1 MVVRVVVIVVV
12 VLVIMLVLGHETDP
26 SRQSLRCGPVIFD
39 GHNDLALRVFLGQE
53 PRHID
58 LATAVEQGFAG
69 GFFAL
74 SSPQASADLPSGGA
88 YALPLDEPID
98 HDEAWAAVD
107 GMLRALEGLDVTV
120 VTRVPEIRPGQVNA
134 IVHFEGAEPIAPD
147 LSDLDDWVARGLRSV
162 GITWSRANAFG
173 EGVPFRFPST
183 PDTGPGLTA
192 AGLDLLHA
200 CNFHGLLIDV
210 SHLNEAGFWDV
221 ARVSQAPIVA
231 THSNAH
237 ALAPSSRNLTDRQL
251 DAIAES
257 GGVVGVNFAVM
268 FLTEDGDWDV
278 GLDAIVRHVDYI
290 ASRVGVDHV
299 AFGSDF
305 EGAPMPADLG
315 GVSGLPR
322 LVDAIAAAGYDE
334 AAIAKITHGNWL
346 RVLDDIWKP
355 WTRYYRRAGFDA
367 RPTLLDAVGRFST
380 PGVAVDLGAGTGR
393 DTLELL
399 RRGWRVVSIDGEPEA
414 VNKIVA
420 LVRAGRRSPRG
431 DCRAVRVD
439 SLAGVRPPER
449 ELCDPVLPA
458 RPVCRGVGADRRL
471 DPSRWPIC
479 RPVLRPERR
488 LGAHGAA
495 DPLPCRG
502 RAAAGAVRDR
512 EPYRGGRGRDDD
524 GREGQ
529 ALAPLPRCRPEAVGT
544 VGVCASVSSFPA

>member
-1 MVVRVVVIVVV
+1 MVVIVIVV
-12 VLVIMLVLGHETDP
+12 VLVIMLVLVLGHENDP
-26 SRQSLRCGPVIFD
+26 SRQSLRCGPVILD

-58 LATAVEQGFAG
+58 LATAAGQGFAG

-74 SSPQASADLPSGGA
+74 SSPQASADLPSGGP

-98 HDEAWAAVD
+98 HVEAWAAVD
-107 GMLRALEGLDVTV
+107 GMLGALEELDLTV
-120 VTRVPEIRPGQVNA
+120 VTRVSEILPGRVNA

-200 CNFHGLLIDV
+200 CNFHGLMVDV

-237 ALAPSSRNLTDRQL
+237 ALSPSSRNLTDAQL

-257 GGVVGVNFAVM
+257 NGVVGVNFAVM
-268 FLTEDGDWDV
+268 FLTEDGNWDV
-278 GLDAIVRHVDYI
+278 GLDAIVKHVDYI

-305 EGAPMPADLG
+305 EGAPVPADLG
-315 GVSGLPR
+315 GVAGLPR
-322 LVDAIAAAGYDE
+322 LVEAIAAAGYDE

-346 RVLDDIWKP
+346 RVLDDAWKP
-355 WTRYYRRAGFDA
+355 RA
-367 RPTLLDAVGRFST
+367 R
-380 PGVAVDLGAGTGR
+380 
-393 DTLELL
+393 
-399 RRGWRVVSIDGEPEA
+399 
-414 VNKIVA
+414 
-420 LVRAGRRSPRG
+420 
-431 DCRAVRVD
+431 
-439 SLAGVRPPER
+439 
-449 ELCDPVLPA
+449 
-458 RPVCRGVGADRRL
+458 
-471 DPSRWPIC
+471 
-479 RPVLRPERR
+479 
-488 LGAHGAA
+488 H
-495 DPLPCRG
+495 
-502 RAAAGAVRDR
+502 
-512 EPYRGGRGRDDD
+512 
-524 GREGQ
+524 
-529 ALAPLPRCRPEAVGT
+529 
-544 VGVCASVSSFPA
+544 

>member
-1 MVVRVVVIVVV
+1 VVVRVVVVV

-26 SRQSLRCGPVIFD
+26 SRQSLRCCPVILD

-74 SSPQASADLPSGGA
+74 SSPQASADLPSGGP

-107 GMLRALEGLDVTV
+107 GMLGALEGLDLAM
-120 VTRVPEIRPGQVNA
+120 VTRVSEILPGQVNA

-200 CNFHGLLIDV
+200 CNFHGLLVDV

-237 ALAPSSRNLTDRQL
+237 ALSPSSRNLTDRQL

-290 ASRVGVDHV
+290 ASRIGVDHV

-322 LVDAIAAAGYDE
+322 LVEAIAAAGYNE

-346 RVLDDIWKP
+346 RVLDDVWKP
-355 WTRYYRRAGFDA
+355 WTRYYRRAGLDA
-367 RPTLLDAVGRFST
+367 RPTLLDAVARFST

-399 RRGWRVVSIDGEPEA
+399 RRGWRVVAIDGEPEA
-414 VNKIVA
+414 VDKIVQ
-420 LVRAGRRSPRG
+420 LAGR
-431 DCRAVRVD
+431 D
-439 SLAGVRPPER
+439 
-449 ELCDPVLPA
+449 
-458 RPVCRGVGADRRL
+458 ADRL
-471 DPSRWPIC
+471 DAVVGRYESTPWPECDLLNASYAIPFC
-479 RPVLRPERR
+479 PPDRFAEVWGRIVHSIRP
-488 LGAHGAA
+488 
-495 DPLPCRG
+495 
-502 RAAAGAVRDR
+502 
-512 EPYRGGRGRDDD
+512 GGRFAGQFFGPNDDWART
-524 GREGQ
+524 GLLIHSRAEIEQ
-529 ALAPLPRCRPEAVGT
+529 LLAPFEIESLTEEDVDGTTT
-544 VGVCASVSSFPA
+544 VGKTKHWHLFHVVSRKL